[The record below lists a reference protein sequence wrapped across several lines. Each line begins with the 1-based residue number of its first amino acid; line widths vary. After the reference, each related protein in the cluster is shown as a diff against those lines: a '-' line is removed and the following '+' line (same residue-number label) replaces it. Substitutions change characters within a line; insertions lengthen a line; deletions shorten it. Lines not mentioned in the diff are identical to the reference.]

1 MGLVIQCLN
10 LEMEEKHGAMEQ
22 VAHQCICVQYLLEL
36 AKQLD
41 VDPRS
46 CIASFFSKIQI
57 ADLEYRKAFDDE
69 LEAFKDRIRKRAIEK
84 LKEQIEEAKKEE
96 ELERQSRLGP
106 GGLDPVEVFESLP
119 KILQECF
126 ESQDIGKLQ
135 QAIASLPVE
144 EARHHMK
151 RCVDSGLWKPATDDP
166 GTNPEDGFRKRD
178 NDDDEEEENAYA
190 EITPKTDED

>member
-1 MGLVIQCLN
+1 MGKWNVDTISKDGFSKSTINKPIPRQKEELTEEEKENKMRKFVQDNKDDLKAFGWISKMDDSKAFMLERPHLACEETANYLVIQCLN

-46 CIASFFSKIQI
+46 CISSFFTKIQI

-96 ELERQSRLGP
+96 EIERQGRLGP
-106 GGLDPVEVFESLP
+106 GGLDPVEVFESL
-119 KILQECF
+119 
-126 ESQDIGKLQ
+126 
-135 QAIASLPVE
+135 
-144 EARHHMK
+144 
-151 RCVDSGLWKPATDDP
+151 
-166 GTNPEDGFRKRD
+166 
-178 NDDDEEEENAYA
+178 
-190 EITPKTDED
+190 